1 MTRTIFHGIDMI
13 RKNLKYTFAAAL
25 MVVCSCVENKSWDDE
40 PSIFTG
46 DGDKSFN
53 LLATPYTRAAV
64 SQEDYSVEW
73 TAGDKV
79 SLLDG
84 QQNREFVTVDGGSM
98 AKFSGYASAADAYYA
113 VYPYNASASMTDD
126 VLSFEFPQ
134 QQTEAAGSIPNP
146 LSTVW
151 VGKSRGSLV
160 VMNNLCATVMFTFDQ
175 EDVTSVTVSG
185 NGSEKL
191 SGPAYVT
198 FENDNPVITLS
209 QMTGETVVLT
219 PAEGDVFT
227 AGTHAVALMPG
238 DFQQGLSL
246 TFARA
251 DGQQPVVKKINTVS
265 ALAAASVVD
274 LGTLDLDAP
283 ELKSVSVSDAVA
295 TGSGATLN
303 GSMEIVRFKADRVS
317 CGFEYRLA
325 DDDPWTTVTCQTSA
339 ESFSYTLKGMKYSTE
354 PVSYRSWAMVDGYK
368 LYSEDVKTF
377 TMLPPYVM
385 TVSFI
390 DSQEPRNIGA
400 LLVQWEFKTQ
410 RKMPPAEYNNKEYI
424 YTAPDNNTFSFR
436 FWCRP
441 DHEGFCI
448 RAITQNKELPKEQQY
463 YTYHGICLNY
473 SATSDDGFASW
484 ALLPS
489 LEGARL
495 IAADI
500 QMYDKKSVMTLSSSI
515 GEDGTPSGDSIITAT
530 SENVNYGNMHFDCPE
545 SEFGKPYYL
554 STLKSRMTITGMTL
568 TFQYE

>member
-1 MTRTIFHGIDMI
+1 
-13 RKNLKYTFAAAL
+13 
-25 MVVCSCVENKSWDDE
+25 
-40 PSIFTG
+40 
-46 DGDKSFN
+46 
-53 LLATPYTRAAV
+53 
-64 SQEDYSVEW
+64 
-73 TAGDKV
+73 
-79 SLLDG
+79 
-84 QQNREFVTVDGGSM
+84 
-98 AKFSGYASAADAYYA
+98 
-113 VYPYNASASMTDD
+113 
-126 VLSFEFPQ
+126 
-134 QQTEAAGSIPNP
+134 
-146 LSTVW
+146 
-151 VGKSRGSLV
+151 
-160 VMNNLCATVMFTFDQ
+160 MNNLCATVMFSFAQ
-175 EDVTSVTVSG
+175 EDVTSVTVAG
-185 NGSEKL
+185 NASERL
-191 SGPAYVT
+191 SGSVYVT
-198 FENDNPVITLS
+198 FNEEIPVLATTQL
-209 QMTGETVVLT
+209 TGDSVVLL
-219 PAEGDVFT
+219 PAEGEAFT
-227 AGTHAVALMPG
+227 AGSHAVALLPG
-238 DFQQGLSL
+238 EFDDGLSL

-251 DGQQPVVKKINTVS
+251 DGQLPVVKKINTVS
-265 ALAAASVVD
+265 YLAAASVVD

-325 DDDPWTTVTCQTSA
+325 EEDPWTSVTCDTPA
-339 ESFSYTLKGMKYSTE
+339 ETFSYTLKGMTYSTA
-354 PVSYRSWAMVDGYK
+354 PVSYRSWAIVDGYK
-368 LYSEDVKTF
+368 LYSDQVKTF

-390 DSQEPRNIGA
+390 DSQEPRNVGE

-448 RAITQNKELPKEQQY
+448 RAITQNKDLPKDQQY

-515 GEDGTPSGDSIITAT
+515 GEDGIPSADSIIATAT